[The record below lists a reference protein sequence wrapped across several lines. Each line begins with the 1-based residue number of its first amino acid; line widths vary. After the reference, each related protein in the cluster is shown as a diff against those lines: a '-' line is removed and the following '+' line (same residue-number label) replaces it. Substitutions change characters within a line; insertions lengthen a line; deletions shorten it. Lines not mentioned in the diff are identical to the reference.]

1 MTSTMLLA
9 LRPAGA
15 QAVPGASFRLLPREG
30 LDVAFVR
37 SSESMGGAIAEEDR
51 LWPQQMRRAVRA
63 GLSRWNRPDI
73 TEAAEL
79 LVTELVTNALR
90 HGRGDVRVRV
100 HLATGRVLIEVQDG
114 SHEVA
119 VPRNATP
126 VDEDGRGLLLVTA
139 IADDWGVSP
148 DGTTTWC
155 SLLLRDGTTA

>member
-1 MTSTMLLA
+1 M
-9 LRPAGA
+9 
-15 QAVPGASFRLLPREG
+15 
-30 LDVAFVR
+30 AFVR
-37 SSESMGGAIAEEDR
+37 SSGSVGGAIAEEDR
-51 LWPQQMRRAVRA
+51 RWPQQMRSVVRA
-63 GLSRWNRPDI
+63 GLSRWNRPDV

-100 HLATGRVLIEVQDG
+100 YIATGRVRIEVRDG
-114 SHEVA
+114 SHEIP

-155 SLLLRDGTTA
+155 SLTLQGGTTT